1 MVRCVNLDWLEC
13 HVLEDPA
20 EAHDADFFVEHRVP
34 VNVRE
39 YGTRVYA
46 EMFTILDNDGN
57 PFMEVRRNPK
67 SQVMPPNSVHL
78 RLVNAYCYVEN
89 AADLMAQFILD
100 WGYDF
105 VRIARVDVCLDFTQ
119 FDSGD
124 NPQRFVRRY
133 LEGVYSKINQANIH
147 AHGTDS
153 WPGRQFN
160 SLSWGS
166 PTSDIGTKMYN
177 KTLEL
182 YDPITKTYGKPYI
195 RIAWQEAGLIDDWR
209 TCTLEGKKVEV
220 WRVEFSVKSGRRKW
234 MVIELNGKR
243 KAYQSIRNTLDM
255 WNTRPKLMVMFASL
269 ANHYF
274 HFKYYEEGQRKDRCK
289 DKELFDFKG
298 QQVFYKLDR
307 SQIVAGGHVA
317 RPLSTLISR
326 IQAYKE
332 SHLADTVRQ
341 ACDVLLRTMRGEALR
356 DETRLFSRDEL
367 EAFQFAMAAK
377 TRGDKHD
384 VAVLLREFKELLRIN
399 DNVIRF

>member
-1 MVRCVNLDWLEC
+1 MARCVNLDWLEC

-20 EAHDADFFVEHRVP
+20 VAHDADFFIEHHVH

-46 EMFTILDNDGN
+46 EMFTILDDHGN
-57 PFMEVRRNPK
+57 PFLEVRRKPK
-67 SQVMPPNSVHL
+67 SMVMPANSVHL

-89 AADLMAQFILD
+89 AADLMARFILD

-105 VRIARVDVCLDFTQ
+105 IRIARIDVCLDFTK

-124 NPQRFVRRY
+124 DPQRFIRRY
-133 LEGVYSKINQANIH
+133 LEGQYSKINQANIH
-147 AHGTDS
+147 AHGTDT
-153 WPGRQFN
+153 WNGRKFN
-160 SLSWGS
+160 SLSWGAPS
-166 PTSDIGTKMYN
+166 SNVGTKMYN

-182 YDPITKTYGKPYI
+182 YDPITSTYDKPYI

-209 TCTLEGKKVEV
+209 TCTLAGKHVDV
-220 WRVEFSVKSGRRKW
+220 WRVEFSVRSGKRKW
-234 MVIELNGKR
+234 MTIELNGKR

-255 WNTRPKLMVMFASL
+255 WNERPKLMVMFASL

-274 HFKYYEEGQRKDRCK
+274 HFKHYEEGVRKDRCK
-289 DKELFDFKG
+289 DKQLFDFKG
-298 QQVFYKLDR
+298 QQEFYKLDR
-307 SQIVAGGHVA
+307 SQNVAGGHVE

-332 SHLADTVRQ
+332 SHLSDTVRQ

-356 DETRLFSRDEL
+356 DETRLFSHAEL

-377 TRGDKHD
+377 SRGDKHD

-399 DNVIRF
+399 ENVIHF